1 MKFVPFRLVRTCP
14 FCESVSVRRSHR
26 RGLFEQ
32 VVLRIL
38 LMRPYRCSSCNSR
51 HYNFV
56 FSQRGAP
63 EPPASH
69 K

>member
-1 MKFVPFRLVRTCP
+1 MKLVPFRLVRTCP
-14 FCESVSVRRSHR
+14 HCESVNVRRSHR

-38 LMRPYRCSSCNSR
+38 LMRPYRCSRCNSR

-56 FSQRGAP
+56 FSKRGV
-63 EPPASH
+63 ASPGTQD
-69 K
+69 